1 MSPCDQE
8 NDDQWAPLR
17 TLIAAAPAGVT
28 VAATVRNLETGAGF
42 AHLGDRPFPAASTI
56 KVLILVAVA
65 RAVDAGTLDLSIR
78 IVADPHTRVG
88 GSGVLNWLSKDLAP
102 TIGDHAWLMIAVSDN
117 TASNVLIDAV
127 GFPALEMLPRDLGL
141 SATALHRYFMFSK
154 RPDDANSVSAGDLV
168 TILEAIMMDRA
179 ASPAQCAW
187 MRSLLGDQQHR
198 EGIARHMPQGIVYA
212 GKTGWQSGIVH
223 DCGVLTGPGG
233 TIALAVL
240 TEGYTEPYPAHALM
254 GAIGESVAHA
264 IA

>member
-1 MSPCDQE
+1 MAPFDHRSE
-8 NDDQWAPLR
+8 RAWAPLPD
-17 TLIAAAPAGVT
+17 LIASAPAGTT
-28 VAATVRNLETGAGF
+28 VAVTVRNLGTGAEF
-42 AHLGDRPFPAASTI
+42 SHLGNHRFPAASTI
-56 KVLILVAVA
+56 KLLILIAVA
-65 RAVDAGTLDLSIR
+65 RAVEAGTLDLSTR

-127 GFPALEMLPRDLGL
+127 GFPALEVLPRDLGL

-154 RPDDANSVSAGDLV
+154 RPEDPNTVSAADLV
-168 TILEAIMMDRA
+168 TMLEAMVTDRA

-198 EGIARHMPQGIVYA
+198 EGIARHVPRGVAYA